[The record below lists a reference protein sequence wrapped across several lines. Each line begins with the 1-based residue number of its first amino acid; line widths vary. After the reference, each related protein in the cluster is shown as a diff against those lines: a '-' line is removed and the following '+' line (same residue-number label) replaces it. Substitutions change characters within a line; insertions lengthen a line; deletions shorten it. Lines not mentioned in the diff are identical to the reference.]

1 MPPGSLNDEPD
12 QDVIFF
18 THFQTFG
25 GGGGCTPLYKGRVG
39 VLGFGGESG
48 MVFEGTTGA
57 YMNGRIYRFSSR

>member
-25 GGGGCTPLYKGRVG
+25 GGGGG
-39 VLGFGGESG
+39 VLPYIR
-48 MVFEGTTGA
+48 EG
-57 YMNGRIYRFSSR
+57 

>member
-1 MPPGSLNDEPD
+1 MLFYFLPPFSDLGG
-12 QDVIFF
+12 
-18 THFQTFG
+18 G

-39 VLGFGGESG
+39 VLGLGVESG